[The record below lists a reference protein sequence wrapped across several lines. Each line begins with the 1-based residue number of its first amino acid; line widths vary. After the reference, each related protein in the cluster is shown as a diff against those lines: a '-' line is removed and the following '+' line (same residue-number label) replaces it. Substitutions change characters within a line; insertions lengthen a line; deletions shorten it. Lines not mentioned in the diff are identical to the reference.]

1 MDVSFSV
8 SMMLQSVN
16 NMAPG
21 IQSAQRLLQGLGQ
34 TVKGVAAMGKN
45 SNPVQGWDD
54 KIRKT
59 VAEMKALQNE
69 VEKVE
74 KSAGKMRQN
83 GFEQVATGVGIGLP
97 AFDMIKKAS
106 ERQVAQIVL
115 KDAGMSLPEIDSI
128 TNRAKDLST
137 ELMFSVN
144 ELLSIPL
151 AMQRAGMNADKI
163 NNSFQQIAYLTE
175 LEHLRT
181 GRGAYEIAKDLSSMA
196 ELAQV
201 TNDQSKLT
209 DFMETVN
216 RIATITTANTG
227 VLAESAKYFMP
238 IAGIYGLSSTDAMMA
253 QGIAARFGVEGSMA
267 GTHLKDFLDRL
278 NPFEHLKASGRSE
291 ALSAMEDMGFLKDA
305 HYNYTK
311 TGAKKF
317 DGIGGSIFFD
327 QNGKAMPIL
336 DIYATLA
343 SKYKEMVAAD
353 PTNGPLKFAANMK
366 KIFGEQ
372 GKDVAMIAA
381 QNSEQI
387 LKMKADF
394 DRVQSIEQSVRDFQ
408 DTFKQTFAA
417 FGTNLE
423 NIGVDAVTQ
432 TMKDLTGTVKE
443 ISPYVNGFAKWAGEN
458 KELVT
463 TIVQA
468 TLGLSAFLIV
478 LGTIQI
484 VLGTIGK
491 LMFGGLRFAMAP
503 LQWILQFALS
513 LMNLKTFFSVLRLE
527 GAGFFRALWGGA
539 QAAWPW
545 LAKVSSWVVM
555 FGRTFIM
562 TALRVAAGW
571 LIAMGPVG
579 WAVLAVLAAVGLLF
593 AAWETNFLGFQDMI
607 KAGCEKVVG
616 WLKGIVDKMLE
627 ILGLKNKVADIEK
640 GAKEMGYN
648 TPGGV
653 GDISYSNDTP
663 MVPTY
668 GADNTPRVDGGS
680 GSDTFSPQVTITNN
694 VSVNSAEEAGEYVAG
709 SVPDKYLRSRDPA
722 FGGV

>member
-21 IQSAQRLLQGLGQ
+21 IQSAQRMLQGLGQ
-34 TVKGVAAMGKN
+34 TVRSVAAMGRG
-45 SNPVQGWDD
+45 SSPVQGWDE

-59 VAEMKALQNE
+59 VAEMKALQTQ

-74 KSAGKMRQN
+74 VSAGKMRN
-83 GFEQVATGVGIGLP
+83 SGFEQVATGIGIGLP

-106 ERQVAQIVL
+106 EREVAQIVL

-181 GRGAYEIAKDLSSMA
+181 GRGAYEIAKDLSSMS

-201 TNDQSKLT
+201 TNDQGKLT

-238 IAGIYGLSSTDAMMA
+238 IAGIYGLTSTDAMMA
-253 QGIAARFGVEGSMA
+253 QGIAARFGIEGSMA

-278 NPFEHLKASGRSE
+278 NPHEVSQKSKAYK
-291 ALSAMEDMGFLKDA
+291 AMNEMGFLT
-305 HYNYTK
+305 N
-311 TGAKKF
+311 G
-317 DGIGGSIFFD
+317 GSGSIFFD
-327 QNGKAMPIL
+327 NQGKAMPIL

-343 SKYKEMVAAD
+343 RKYQEMVAMD
-353 PTNGPLKFAANMK
+353 PSQGGLKFAGNMK
-366 KIFGEQ
+366 RIFGEQ

-394 DRVQSIEQSVRDFQ
+394 DRVQTIEQSVRDFQ
-408 DTFKQTFAA
+408 KTFKQTFAA

-423 NIGVDAVTQ
+423 NIGIDAVNQ
-432 TMKDLTGTVKE
+432 TMKDLTGVLKE
-443 ISPYVNGFAKWAGEN
+443 IAPYIDRFSKWAKEN
-458 KELVT
+458 EGLIT
-463 TIVQA
+463 GIVRV
-468 TLGLSAFLIV
+468 TLGIAAFLIT
-478 LGTIQI
+478 LGAVKII
-484 VLGTIGK
+484 LGTIGK

-503 LQWILQFALS
+503 LQWILRLARS
-513 LMNLKTFFSVLRLE
+513 LISLRTIFVAMRGL
-527 GAGFFRALWGGA
+527 GFGFWSALWQGA
-539 QAAWPW
+539 QTAWPW
-545 LAKVSSWVVM
+545 IAKIWIWVKRLGSVFAKIGSAMGKGALTAIKWLGKLLSSFGSFTVRWLLLA
-555 FGRTFIM
+555 
-562 TALRVAAGW
+562 ARVAAGW
-571 LIAMGPVG
+571 LIAMGPLG
-579 WAVLAVLAAVGLLF
+579 WITIALLAAI
-593 AAWETNFLGFQDMI
+593 AAWETNFLGFRDAVKEVYESVM
-607 KAGCEKVVG
+607 G
-616 WLKGIVDKMLE
+616 WLKGIIDKMYEL
-627 ILGLKNKVADIEK
+627 LGLKTKVADIEK
-640 GAKEMGYN
+640 NTKDMGYN

-653 GDISYSNDTP
+653 ADSA
-663 MVPTY
+663 Y
-668 GADNTPRVDGGS
+668 GSDSPLINGGS
-680 GSDTFSPQVTITNN
+680 GSDLMTNVQITNN